1 MGIWEKHRGMEEDL
15 DRVDNLIRKTL
26 QSSQRT
32 LKDVVNDLLSA
43 GGKRLRPAVV
53 LLSGRFGRYD
63 VHKLIPLAASV
74 EILHMATLVHDD
86 IIDRSEMRRGKP
98 AVHSRWGVE
107 TAVFTGDFLFTRAF
121 DLLNRT
127 ISQKNVRY
135 LFQTVRAICEGEVEQ
150 FESRYREE
158 RSVREYLGRASRK
171 TAMFFALCCRLGASE
186 SCCRHETI
194 RHLRKFGLNFGMAF
208 QITDDL
214 LDFAGNGTEM
224 GKPLCSDYR
233 EGIYTLPVIY
243 TLQDPD
249 YKHKIVPYIGEKGP
263 DDQDI
268 SMVGQLVEESGGMA
282 RSRRM
287 AQRFLNRSRD
297 SLAALPD
304 ISAREVLWELTDELI
319 RRKS

>member
-1 MGIWEKHRGMEEDL
+1 MEIWEKHRGMEEDL
-15 DRVDNLIRKTL
+15 CRVDNVIRKTL
-26 QSSQRT
+26 QSGQRT
-32 LKDVVNDLLSA
+32 LKDAVNDLLSA

-63 VHKLIPLAASV
+63 ADKLIPLAASV

-98 AVHSRWGVE
+98 TVHSRRGVE

-121 DLLNRT
+121 DLLDRT

-135 LFQTVRAICEGEVEQ
+135 LFRTVQAICEGEVGQ
-150 FESRYREE
+150 FESRYRKGISE
-158 RSVREYLGRASRK
+158 REYLERTSRK

-186 SCCRHETI
+186 SGCRHGTI

-243 TLQDPD
+243 TLQSSD
-249 YKHKIVPYIGEKGP
+249 YRHKITPYIGKKHP

-287 AQRFLNRSRD
+287 AQRFLDRSRD
-297 SLAALPD
+297 SLTTLPD
-304 ISAREVLWELTDELI
+304 ISARELLWELTDELI
-319 RRKS
+319 RRKA

>member
-1 MGIWEKHRGMEEDL
+1 MG
-15 DRVDNLIRKTL
+15 RVDNLIRETL

-32 LKDVVNDLLSA
+32 LKDAVSDLLSA
-43 GGKRLRPAVV
+43 GGKRLRPAMV

-63 VHKLIPLAASV
+63 ANKLIPLAASV

-86 IIDRSEMRRGKP
+86 IIDRSEMRRGKLT
-98 AVHSRWGVE
+98 VHSRWGVE

-121 DLLNRT
+121 DLMDRT
-127 ISQKNVRY
+127 ISRKNARY
-135 LFQTVRAICEGEVEQ
+135 LFQTVQAICEGEVGQ
-150 FESRYREE
+150 FESRYRGEI
-158 RSVREYLGRASRK
+158 SVRKYLERTCRK
-171 TAMFFALCCRLGASE
+171 TAMFFAFCCRLGASE
-186 SCCRHETI
+186 SGCRHETI

-214 LDFAGNGTEM
+214 LDFSGNGTEM

-243 TLQDPD
+243 TLAGSDTS
-249 YKHKIVPYIGEKGP
+249 HKIATYIGKRDP

-268 SMVGQLVEESGGMA
+268 SMVGQLVEESGGMD

-287 AQRFLNRSRD
+287 AQRFLSRSRD
-297 SLAALPD
+297 ILTALPD
-304 ISAREVLWELTDELI
+304 VSSREVLWDLAGELI